1 MILVVGATGTL
12 GGRITRLLLD
22 AGNDVRILVRQ
33 NSPSAEMAKIG
44 MATSAQTLID
54 AGAQPVYGD
63 LKDRTTLDAACA
75 DIDTVI
81 TTATATK
88 REGADAIDTVDLQ
101 GTLNLIDAAQ
111 TAGVRRFIYT
121 SILGNA
127 LNHPNLLFHIKA
139 TCEAHLEASGMEY
152 VILLPN
158 LFMEIWIGMVV
169 GIPLQVGQ
177 PVTLVGRGDHKH
189 AFVAEA
195 DVAAFAVA
203 ALNDPATKNERIAIG
218 GPAAYTWTE
227 VVEAVGAAMGSPL
240 PINYIQPDEEVP
252 LLPPTAAG
260 LLIGTE
266 TYESPMDMDATVA
279 RYGVELTT
287 LHDFTRAT
295 FGATG

>member
-12 GGRITRLLLD
+12 GGRITRDLLAAGDD
-22 AGNDVRILVRQ
+22 ARILVRHD
-33 NSPSAEMAKIG
+33 SPSAEMAKIG
-44 MATSAQTLID
+44 MATPAQTLID

-63 LKDRTTLDAACA
+63 LKDRATLDAACA

-81 TTATATK
+81 TTAAATK
-88 REGADAIDTVDLQ
+88 REGADSIETVDLQ

-111 TAGVRRFIYT
+111 AAGVQRFVYT
-121 SILGNA
+121 SALGSA
-127 LNHPNLLFHIKA
+127 RNHPIPLMHIKA
-139 TCEAHLEASGMEY
+139 ACEAHLEASGMDY

-158 LFMEIWIGMVV
+158 LFMEVWVGMVV
-169 GIPLQVGQ
+169 GIPLQAGQ

-189 AFVAEA
+189 AFVAET
-195 DVAAFAVA
+195 DVATFAVA
-203 ALNDPATKNERIAIG
+203 ALNDPATTNERIAIG
-218 GPAAYTWTE
+218 GPAAHTWTE
-227 VVEAVGAAMGSPL
+227 VVEAVGTAMGSPL

-266 TYESPMDMDATVA
+266 TYESPMDMDATAA
-279 RYGVELTT
+279 RYGIELTT
-287 LHDFTRAT
+287 LHDFTQAT